1 MGAILTFTV
10 TAAVALAATLATL
23 ALLRPHLDRMLTELC
38 GSRSRAAFWLIVS
51 LLAVG
56 LCATLAATA
65 TFGYPPSDSAS
76 SSDLFLGGLT
86 QLRLFIVGLL
96 GSVLIV
102 AWGVLQGIRSFERRA
117 DMQAYY
123 AAMKS
128 PGGQP
133 PAPPTPPAAAPGA

>member
-10 TAAVALAATLATL
+10 TAAVALAATFATL
-23 ALLRPHLDRMLTELC
+23 ALLRPHLDRMLSELC
-38 GSRSRAAFWLIVS
+38 GTRSRAGFWLIVS

-56 LCATLAATA
+56 LSATLAATA
-65 TFGYPPSDSAS
+65 TVGYPTTDSAS

-117 DMQAYY
+117 DMRTYY
-123 AAMKS
+123 AAMQAQ
-128 PGGQP
+128 GTQP
-133 PAPPTPPAAAPGA
+133 PAPPAPPA